1 LERPASDLFGFYD
14 GQNAHL
20 ASQIGPVWA
29 LLPET
34 AQKPSLGTRKA
45 GEMPEDAAIDV
56 VGISKSP
63 ASAPGDIGTSGGCV
77 PDTFDF
83 VVVGG
88 GSGGCAVAGRLSE
101 DPRTSVAL
109 LEAGGAGDNWV
120 VTTPGALA
128 LMVPSKLN
136 NWAFDTLPQASLNG
150 RVGYQPRG
158 KGLGGSSAINAMVYI
173 RGHRSDYDQWASLG
187 NAGWSF
193 ADVLPYFKRS
203 EDNADFGGDY
213 HGKGGPLPV
222 NKLRTD
228 NPVQQTFLQAARE
241 AQFRIREDF
250 NAEDHEG
257 LGLYQVTQKNG
268 ERWSAARA
276 YVHPHLATRANLRV
290 ETTAQAT
297 RILFEGKRAVGVE
310 YRQGTETRQIRAR
323 REVIMASGAFQTPQ
337 LLMLSGVGD
346 HAALA
351 KHGIATTHHLPGVG
365 QNLQDHPDFIFAYM
379 SDSPYFTGMSFSG
392 IVHQLRAIMQYR
404 RERRGPMTSN
414 FAECGGFL
422 KTRADLDVPDI
433 QLHFGMAIV
442 DDHGRKRRW
451 GRGFSCHVCLLRPKS
466 RGSVALHSADP
477 MAAPLIDPNFLGEV
491 DDLESM
497 VAGYKTTRRLM
508 ETPAMRALEKKDL
521 FTESVRTD
529 DDIRALLRAR
539 VDTVYHPVGTCKMGV
554 GDPLAVVDPKLRV
567 YGLEGLRIVDASVMP
582 TLIGG
587 NTNAPTIMIGEKAA
601 DMIKAEM
608 RVN

>member
-63 ASAPGDIGTSGGCV
+63 ASAPGDIGTSGGRV

-136 NWAFDTLPQASLNG
+136 NWAFDTVPQASLNG

-276 YVHPHLATRANLRV
+276 YIHPHLATRANLRV

-323 REVIMASGAFQTPQ
+323 REVIIASGAFQTPQ
-337 LLMLSGVGD
+337 LLMLSGIGD

-351 KHGIATTHHLPGVG
+351 RHGIATTHHLPGVG

-554 GDPLAVVDPKLRV
+554 GDPLAVVDLKLRV

>member
-1 LERPASDLFGFYD
+1 
-14 GQNAHL
+14 
-20 ASQIGPVWA
+20 
-29 LLPET
+29 
-34 AQKPSLGTRKA
+34 
-45 GEMPEDAAIDV
+45 MPEDAAIDV

-63 ASAPGDIGTSGGCV
+63 ASAPGDIGTSGGRV

-136 NWAFDTLPQASLNG
+136 NWAFDTVPQASLNG

-268 ERWSAARA
+268 ERCSAARA
-276 YVHPHLATRANLRV
+276 YIHPHLATRANLRV

-323 REVIMASGAFQTPQ
+323 REVIIASGAFQTPQ
-337 LLMLSGVGD
+337 LLMLSGIGD

-351 KHGIATTHHLPGVG
+351 RHGIATTHHLPGVG

>member
-1 LERPASDLFGFYD
+1 
-14 GQNAHL
+14 
-20 ASQIGPVWA
+20 
-29 LLPET
+29 
-34 AQKPSLGTRKA
+34 
-45 GEMPEDAAIDV
+45 MPEDAAIDV

-63 ASAPGDIGTSGGCV
+63 ASAPGDIGTSGGRV

-136 NWAFDTLPQASLNG
+136 NWAFDTVPQASLNG

-268 ERWSAARA
+268 ERCSAARA
-276 YVHPHLATRANLRV
+276 YIHPHLATRANLRV

-323 REVIMASGAFQTPQ
+323 REVIIASGAFQTPQ
-337 LLMLSGVGD
+337 LLMLSGIGD

-351 KHGIATTHHLPGVG
+351 RHGIATTHHLPGVG

-422 KTRADLDVPDI
+422 KTRPDLDVPDI

>member
-1 LERPASDLFGFYD
+1 M
-14 GQNAHL
+14 
-20 ASQIGPVWA
+20 
-29 LLPET
+29 T
-34 AQKPSLGTRKA
+34 
-45 GEMPEDAAIDV
+45 
-56 VGISKSP
+56 
-63 ASAPGDIGTSGGCV
+63 
-77 PDTFDF
+77 DTFDF

-101 DPRTSVAL
+101 DPKTSVAL
-109 LEAGGAGDNWV
+109 LEAGGRCDNWA

-128 LMVPSKLN
+128 LMVPGKLN
-136 NWAFDTLPQASLNG
+136 NWAFDTVPQAGLQG
-150 RVGYQPRG
+150 RIGYQPRG

-203 EDNADFGGDY
+203 EDNADFDGEY
-213 HGKGGPLPV
+213 HGKGGPLAV

-250 NAEDHEG
+250 NAGDHEG
-257 LGLYQVTQKNG
+257 LGVYQVTQKNG

-276 YVHPHLATRANLRV
+276 YVHPHMASRANLHV
-290 ETTAQAT
+290 ETNAHAS
-297 RILFEGKRAVGVE
+297 RILFEGKRAVGVQ
-310 YRQGTETRQIRAR
+310 YCQGKDTKQIRAR
-323 REVIMASGAFQTPQ
+323 REVIISSGTFQTPQ

-346 HAALA
+346 SAALA
-351 KHGIATTHHLPGVG
+351 RHGIAAVHHLPGVG

-379 SDSPYFTGMSFSG
+379 SDSPHFTGMSFSG
-392 IVHQLRAIMQYR
+392 IVHQIRAIKQYR

-422 KTRADLDVPDI
+422 KTLPDLDVPDI
-433 QLHFGMAIV
+433 QLHFGMALV

-451 GRGFSCHVCLLRPKS
+451 GRGFSCHFCLLRPKS
-466 RGSVALHSADP
+466 RGSVSLSSADP
-477 MAAPLIDPNFLGEV
+477 FAAPAIDPNFLGEA

-508 ETPAMRALEKKDL
+508 ETPALRALQKKEM
-521 FTESVRTD
+521 FTQGIKTD
-529 DDIRALLRAR
+529 DDIRAVLRAR
-539 VDTVYHPVGTCKMGV
+539 VDTVYHPVGTARMGT
-554 GDPLAVVDPKLRV
+554 DAMAVVDPKLKVR
-567 YGLEGLRIVDASVMP
+567 GLEGLRIVDASVMP

-608 RVN
+608 RAN

>member
-1 LERPASDLFGFYD
+1 M
-14 GQNAHL
+14 
-20 ASQIGPVWA
+20 
-29 LLPET
+29 T
-34 AQKPSLGTRKA
+34 
-45 GEMPEDAAIDV
+45 
-56 VGISKSP
+56 
-63 ASAPGDIGTSGGCV
+63 
-77 PDTFDF
+77 DTFDF
-83 VVVGG
+83 VVVGA
-88 GSGGCAVAGRLSE
+88 GSGGCALAGGLSE
-101 DPRTSVAL
+101 DPNTSVAL
-109 LEAGGAGDNWV
+109 LEAGGDCDNWA

-136 NWAFDTLPQASLNG
+136 NWAFDTVPQAGLNG

-187 NAGWSF
+187 NTGWSYS
-193 ADVLPYFKRS
+193 DVLPYFKRS
-203 EDNADFGGDY
+203 EDNADFDGEY
-213 HGKGGPLPV
+213 HGKGGPLAV

-228 NPVQQTFLQAARE
+228 NPVQEIFLQAARE
-241 AQFRIREDF
+241 AQFGIREDF
-250 NAEDHEG
+250 NAEDYEG
-257 LGLYQVTQKNG
+257 LGIYQVTQRNG

-290 ETTAQAT
+290 ETNAHAT
-297 RILFEGKRAVGVE
+297 RILFEGKRAAGVE
-310 YRQGTETRQIRAR
+310 YRKGKETKQIRAR
-323 REVIMASGAFQTPQ
+323 REVIVSSGVFQTPH

-346 HAALA
+346 SAALA
-351 KHGIATTHHLPGVG
+351 KHGIATVHHLPGVG

-392 IVHQLRAIMQYR
+392 IAHQIRAIGQYR

-422 KTRADLDVPDI
+422 KTSSDLDVPDI

-451 GRGFSCHVCLLRPKS
+451 GRGFSCHFCLLRPKS
-466 RGSVALHSADP
+466 RGSVSLHSADP
-477 MAAPLIDPNFLGEV
+477 MLSPLIDPNFLGQAE
-491 DDLESM
+491 DLEAM
-497 VAGYKTTRRLM
+497 LAGYKTTRRLM
-508 ETPAMRALEKKDL
+508 ETPALRALQKKDM
-521 FTESVRTD
+521 FTAGVETD

-539 VDTVYHPVGTCKMGV
+539 VDTVYHPVGTAKMGV
-554 GDPLAVVDPKLRV
+554 DAYAVVDPKLRV
-567 YGLEGLRIVDASVMP
+567 HGLEGLRIVDASVMP
-582 TLIGG
+582 TLVGG

-601 DMIKAEM
+601 DIIKADM